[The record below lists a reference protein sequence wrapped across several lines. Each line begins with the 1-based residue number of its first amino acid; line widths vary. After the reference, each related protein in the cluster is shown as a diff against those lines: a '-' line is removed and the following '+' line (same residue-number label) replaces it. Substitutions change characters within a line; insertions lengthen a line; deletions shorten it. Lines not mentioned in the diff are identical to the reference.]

1 MFITARNKVLRKY
14 DADFWNFIYN
24 RRRKNKFFMYFR
36 LSLINKIK
44 IYYRKKFYFIK
55 YIKKRKKNLL
65 KFKIFKNIDPFY
77 SFINLKNINKFKF
90 FKRSKHFVKRVFFKY
105 VRPKHNKGDMLFGIK
120 SAFQHYKSKV
130 KSLFYRLKVYIKR
143 ITLFYNNFNKKKLL
157 KFAQLTKKSKCGGIN
172 YFFFKLESRL
182 DSILLR
188 LNIGTKFFVRKIIKS
203 NIVSVNDFQINYL
216 NFTIKPSDI
225 ISFRKEFKKELYIIL
240 PYVIKG
246 KRFFAQP
253 PFYMEVNYRTLCIL
267 LIPKLID
274 PLYIPYPF
282 LFSKNELVTGLHTAL
297 WGW

>member
-1 MFITARNKVLRKY
+1 MFIKARNKVLRKY

-44 IYYRKKFYFIK
+44 IYYRKKFFFIK
-55 YIKKRKKNLL
+55 NIKKKRSLL
-65 KFKIFKNIDPFY
+65 KFKKFKDNPFY
-77 SFINLKNINKFKF
+77 NFISLKNVNKYRF
-90 FKRSKHFVKRVFFKY
+90 FRKSKYFVKRVFFKY
-105 VRPKHNKGDMLFGIK
+105 VRPKRNKGDILFGIK

-130 KSLFYRLKVYIKR
+130 KSLFYRLKVYIKK
-143 ITLFYNNFNKKKLL
+143 ITLFYNNFNKKKII
-157 KFAQLTKKSKCGGIN
+157 KFSNLTRKSKCGGIN

-188 LNIGTKFFVRKIIKS
+188 LNLGTKFYIRRLIKS
-203 NIVSVNDFQINYL
+203 NLILVNNLQINYL
-216 NFTIKPSDI
+216 NFIIKPLDI
-225 ISFRKEFKKELYIIL
+225 VSFKKELKKQLYARFVGI
-240 PYVIKG
+240 VKF

-274 PLYIPYPF
+274 TFYIPFPF
-282 LFSKNELVTGLHTAL
+282 LFTKNEFITGLHTAL

>member
-1 MFITARNKVLRKY
+1 MFIKARNKVLRKY

-44 IYYRKKFYFIK
+44 IYYRKKFFFIK
-55 YIKKRKKNLL
+55 NIKKKRSLL
-65 KFKIFKNIDPFY
+65 KFKKFKDNPFY
-77 SFINLKNINKFKF
+77 HFISLKNVNKYRF
-90 FKRSKHFVKRVFFKY
+90 FRKSKYFVKRVFFKY
-105 VRPKHNKGDMLFGIK
+105 VRPKRNKGDILFGIK

-130 KSLFYRLKVYIKR
+130 KSLFYRLKVYIKK
-143 ITLFYNNFNKKKLL
+143 ITLFYNNFNKKKII
-157 KFAQLTKKSKCGGIN
+157 KFSNLTRKSKCGGIN

-188 LNIGTKFFVRKIIKS
+188 LNLGTKFYIRRLIKS
-203 NIVSVNDFQINYL
+203 NLILVNNLQINYL
-216 NFTIKPSDI
+216 NFIIKPSDI
-225 ISFRKEFKKELYIIL
+225 ISFKRQLKRQLYARFVGI
-240 PYVIKG
+240 VKF

-274 PLYIPYPF
+274 TLYIPFPF
-282 LFSKNELVTGLHTAL
+282 LFAKNEFITGLHTAL